1 MATGLDAVWAA
12 GDCVVTH
19 HGGKACIC
27 TSSLLGHRIQPV
39 SHHMRQLVDVGL
51 VTASSEANGPTTKS
65 SRRARRARRAQY
77 VDQITDDADSLTKL
91 LRRLRKS

>member
-1 MATGLDAVWAA
+1 MATRVDAVWAA

-51 VTASSEANGPTTKS
+51 VTASSEANVPTTKS
-65 SRRARRARRAQY
+65 SRRARRAQY
-77 VDQITDDADSLTKL
+77 VDQIAADADSLTKL